1 MSIGFVVAAS
11 LRILDNCSADGC
23 LKKASDLQEDWIFQP
38 HCIHDSA
45 PLEEKE
51 RVQRHSCQCASSLR
65 ARRGAWHPAASWGP
79 VAGANRALAAGRGH
93 TGSPLRSHVLP
104 FHGDVFVG
112 SPAGLPPH
120 A

>member
-51 RVQRHSCQCASSLR
+51 RVQRHTRSDEHDSVEDVSVLNHR
-65 ARRGAWHPAASWGP
+65 
-79 VAGANRALAAGRGH
+79 
-93 TGSPLRSHVLP
+93 SPPLK
-104 FHGDVFVG
+104 
-112 SPAGLPPH
+112 
-120 A
+120 